1 MYSSFSSRSNKI
13 NGLSPLDRKT
23 PRNPR
28 YNRIQST
35 LDTGSS
41 MSKVELI
48 SSRQYLKRRDEL
60 FKRVSP
66 ATCRELI
73 EDYQDQTETIF
84 DMGRNSE
91 AAATNQADTENGD
104 VIEDS
109 QSTVNNIIIGESKGI
124 KISEYR

>member
-1 MYSSFSSRSNKI
+1 MTEFQCAICYEDCTTEAIMPCCHNPNSSLKYCTDCISI
-13 NGLSPLDRKT
+13 ICET
-23 PRNPR
+23 PPGRCP
-28 YNRIQST
+28 T
-35 LDTGSS
+35 
-41 MSKVELI
+41 
-48 SSRQYLKRRDEL
+48 
-60 FKRVSP
+60 